1 MMGFSKEFVDYYCLN
16 EEAKNSLPSRSM
28 KEEFEKRIEQIMKD
42 FVPTPEVVK
51 KIIELNDGLYERFKM
66 AYEDMLMMK
75 AMIDEDILS
84 GRLKISG
91 YTIAPEFF
99 FAYDYEDGI
108 PTVSEQML
116 MELSDATMYMMPSF
130 TLYQGSH
137 YVPDFDKAFLN
148 EDSELNWN
156 IEDLDLPGLEDHHI
170 YMFMHRI
177 FQDAGTFCVADIPYL
192 KPADLEWQITVQ
204 YEFFNRKTDGL
215 GTLSKQ
221 YIEDMVKRFSVALDF
236 LKDK

>member
-1 MMGFSKEFVDYYCLN
+1 MM
-16 EEAKNSLPSRSM
+16 R
-28 KEEFEKRIEQIMKD
+28 D

-116 MELSDATMYMMPSF
+116 KDLSDATMYMMPSF

-137 YVPDFDKAFLN
+137 YVPDFDKAFLG

-192 KPADLEWQITVQ
+192 KPEDLEWQITVQ
-204 YEFFNRKTDGL
+204 YEFFNRKTEGL
-215 GTLSKQ
+215 STLSKQ
-221 YIEDMVKRFSVALDF
+221 DNESLLCRFSNGLDY
-236 LKDK
+236 LKDR